1 MKNTLLPSALV
12 FSMAILSGCNAE
24 SPLSAAQIE
33 AEYCA
38 DGTEI
43 NSDGKCSPITI
54 DAKKESD
61 VSKLSSETKK
71 PVKLN
76 VKDMNLKEGVAFD
89 DAAMALLNTTVLR
102 EDPDNFYEK
111 IMNCRVDNEQEG
123 CRDLLDVLDAMI
135 ERYDSE
141 RAKHN
146 LDLVISRIKFIL
158 IQDPDVLENDYLTVG
173 EPVGE
178 PRIIEGPKSAPGAP
192 GEIDEKEQP

>member
-1 MKNTLLPSALV
+1 MLFRS
-12 FSMAILSGCNAE
+12 
-24 SPLSAAQIE
+24 
-33 AEYCA
+33 
-38 DGTEI
+38 
-43 NSDGKCSPITI
+43 
-54 DAKKESD
+54 
-61 VSKLSSETKK
+61 
-71 PVKLN
+71 
-76 VKDMNLKEGVAFD
+76 